1 MFAFL
6 YHAAPATRSRETGK
20 NRIGPPPQPSLPAIC
35 AAIVADDVRSG
46 PGTRQSSTRA
56 IYKTGASVW
65 PRCSVTEYR
74 GHTRRIR

>member
-1 MFAFL
+1 MF
-6 YHAAPATRSRETGK
+6 PSISSIGNSKPR
-20 NRIGPPPQPSLPAIC
+20 NRKKQDRPPPQPSLPAIRT
-35 AAIVADDVRSG
+35 AIVADDVPSG

-74 GHTRRIR
+74 GPTRRIR